1 MHTKC
6 MIDLKN
12 LTIKKAHDSLV
23 KKEFSAVELL
33 GAYKENIEKRNAKLN
48 AYLEVFDDALD
59 QAKKVDEKIAKGE
72 HISELAGIPIAIK
85 DIILYKGHRA
95 GAASKILEG
104 YVATYDSTV
113 VEKLKAQDVVIVGR
127 ANMDEFAHGAS
138 GEYSAYGPTLN
149 PLDETRVPG
158 GSSSGSTTAVAG
170 DMALAGLGT
179 DTGGSVRL
187 PASFCGVVGLK
198 PTYGAV
204 SRYGIIA
211 MGSSFDQVGPI
222 GKTVGDVE
230 ILFNTM
236 KGLDAHDSTTRDYEK
251 VAVKSEQKKMRIG
264 IPRAFVGK
272 GVDPDVI
279 ARFAEAEKKLREL
292 GHEIVDIELP
302 NIGNALAVYYIL
314 IPAEVSTNLARF
326 DGMRFGLHKD
336 GTNGIDEYL
345 KSRGA
350 GFGPEARRRIMLG
363 TYVLSHGYYDAFYN
377 KATAV
382 REVIKTEF
390 RNVFKDVDAFI
401 TPTGTSPAF
410 KLGQN
415 DNDPLAM
422 YLLDIFVC
430 TANVA
435 QVCAISVP
443 MGTVSREG
451 KDLPV
456 GLHITAPHFAE
467 STLFTLG
474 KQFLGEVI

>member
-1 MHTKC
+1 

-12 LTIKKAHDSLV
+12 LTIKKAHEQLLCKD
-23 KKEFSAVELL
+23 FSAVELL
-33 GAYKENIEKRNAKLN
+33 DACRENIQQRNTTLN
-48 AYLEVFDDALD
+48 AYLEVFDDAVD
-59 QAKKVDEKIAKGE
+59 QAKAVDQKIAQGE
-72 HISELAGIPIAIK
+72 EISELAGIPIAIK

-104 YVATYDSTV
+104 HVAAYDSSV
-113 VEKLKAQDVVIVGR
+113 VSKLKAGGAVITGR
-127 ANMDEFAHGAS
+127 VNMDEFAHGAS

-149 PLDETRVPG
+149 PLDETRVAG
-158 GSSSGSTTAVAG
+158 GSSSGPATAVTAN
-170 DMALAGLGT
+170 MALGSLGT
-179 DTGGSVRL
+179 DTGGSVRV
-187 PASFCGVVGLK
+187 PASFCGIVGLK

-204 SRYGIIA
+204 SRYGVIA
-211 MGSSFDQVGPI
+211 MGSSFDQVGPMA
-222 GKTVGDVE
+222 KTVGDTE
-230 ILFNTM
+230 ILFNAI
-236 KGLDAHDSTTRDYEK
+236 KGLDTYDSTTRDYEK
-251 VAVKSEQKKMRIG
+251 VAVKNEKKKMTIG

-279 ARFAEAEKKLREL
+279 ERFEEAEKKLKEL
-292 GHEIVDIELP
+292 GHQIVDIDLP

-326 DGMRFGLHKD
+326 DGVRFGLHKD
-336 GTNGIDEYL
+336 GANGIDEYL

-363 TYVLSHGYYDAFYN
+363 TYVLSHGYYDAYYN

-382 REVIKTEF
+382 REVIKQEF
-390 RNVFKDVDAFI
+390 RTVFESIDAFI

-410 KLGQN
+410 KMGKN

-422 YLLDIFVC
+422 YLLDIFTC
-430 TANVA
+430 SANVA

-443 MGTVSREG
+443 MGTVEREG

-456 GLHITAPHFAE
+456 GLQITAPHFAE

-474 KQFLGEVI
+474 KQFLGEVV